1 MNAGVTN
8 LSIIFSIVLLY
19 MPKESKEP
27 SYDAAHR
34 MDAMRIKALVE
45 KPLPKIFGNV
55 KQVHLIP
62 ADVKG
67 LVGKR

>member
-1 MNAGVTN
+1 MQKQ
-8 LSIIFSIVLLY
+8 SKDKMK
-19 MPKESKEP
+19 MPSVDDV
-27 SYDAAHR
+27 SHR
-34 MDAMRIKALVE
+34 VDAMRLKALVE
-45 KPLPKIFGNV
+45 TPMPKIFGNV

>member
-1 MNAGVTN
+1 MK
-8 LSIIFSIVLLY
+8 
-19 MPKESKEP
+19 MPSVDDV
-27 SYDAAHR
+27 SHR
-34 MDAMRIKALVE
+34 VDAMRLKALVE
-45 KPLPKIFGNV
+45 TPMPKIFGNV